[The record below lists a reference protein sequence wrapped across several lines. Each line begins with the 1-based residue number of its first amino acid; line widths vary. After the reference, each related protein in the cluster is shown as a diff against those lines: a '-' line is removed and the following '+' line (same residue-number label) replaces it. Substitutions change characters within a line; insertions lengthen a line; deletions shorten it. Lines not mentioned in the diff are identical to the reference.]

1 MELPATSTFWRA
13 IVDRKTIFTIT
24 LRQHHVSSSPVTVLV
39 SSRHVAATAISIRH
53 NGGSCMDIPTLV
65 NELPQLLLPS
75 HTSQIAVVENPR
87 PICLSC
93 SPGASQWAHRLSR
106 STSWSKKI
114 RFGIRCPWKHNF
126 QTKRLV
132 SPSADRPSIVAD
144 PETAG
149 TKWHPGE
156 NVGIGKD
163 HSIYAT
169 ESGYVRYYRDPARHP
184 KRRYIGVALEK
195 DGPGSQLPATPNA
208 PTRRRLNMFATPM
221 KEPQVF
227 TVTGLSQPEAPQ
239 PTKNYGMTKYK
250 PRVLIPTFLREG
262 TNREAN
268 SSIGREAERK
278 YVKVDGFDRKDRWQ
292 AWRKRATRLEAAV
305 SSKAAKGTKKSKGKK
320 SNKGV
325 KIGGKKR

>member
-1 MELPATSTFWRA
+1 MNSLSFCSYHTPFKPQSSKILVRYASHAAQGRA
-13 IVDRKTIFTIT
+13 NGPTDSAGRRLGAKKSASEYVVPGNIIFKQ
-24 LRQHHVSSSPVTVLV
+24 R
-39 SSRHVAATAISIRH
+39 
-53 NGGSCMDIPTLV
+53 
-65 NELPQLLLPS
+65 
-75 HTSQIAVVENPR
+75 
-87 PICLSC
+87 
-93 SPGASQWAHRLSR
+93 
-106 STSWSKKI
+106 
-114 RFGIRCPWKHNF
+114 
-126 QTKRLV
+126 
-132 SPSADRPSIVAD
+132 
-144 PETAG
+144 G

-227 TVTGLSQPEAPQ
+227 TVPVVSPPETTQPI
-239 PTKNYGMTKYK
+239 KSHGMTKYK
-250 PRVLIPTFLREG
+250 PRVIIPTFLREG

-268 SSIGREAERK
+268 SSIGREAERQN
-278 YVKVDGFDRKDRWQ
+278 VKVDGFDRKNRWQ

-305 SSKAAKGTKKSKGKK
+305 ASKAAKGTKKTKGKK